1 MIHNEWNTTQTEPCE
16 SISKRASTRNF
27 CCGLSARSPPV
38 LKIEIQSRH
47 MGRGRVWFTPLS
59 FACGITLVGLA
70 RPSAHSPFAMVQGG
84 TAAAHAV
91 EVGPEQDVQVQLDSS
106 APGATIALRA
116 GTYRLTAPLTFKNGQ
131 RLIGGDRVVLSGARP
146 LTNFRRE
153 GRVWVV
159 DRQSQEGAVIERA
172 ADVCTSDAP
181 RCNRPEDLFLDDRPL
196 RHVAT
201 PADLRTGAWY
211 FDYAA
216 DRIFLGDDP
225 TGHTVETSV
234 TPFAVGGEAEGVT
247 IRGIVVEKFATP
259 THEAAI
265 NGRLTGL
272 LIENVEARLNHFA
285 GIRTMDRTQARNNRV
300 HDNGALGFIGAGEN
314 IRIEHNEIDHN
325 NTVGYNPYWA
335 AGGTKWVYTTH
346 LVVRDNDVHDN
357 HGPGL
362 WTDINNTDVL
372 FEANRVHD
380 NDLSGIFHEVGYRA
394 VIRNNVANRN
404 GRAKPFPGWVVGAG
418 ILVSSSSDVEVYG
431 NSLTDN
437 WQGIAG
443 LEDARGNGASGP
455 WVLARLHV
463 HDNVIRQTVPP
474 EPGAGRTG
482 VAQVNDGTSAF
493 TSGGNRFANNTY
505 YLAGKS
511 LGFFWMGRD
520 ISQTEWQRY
529 GHDATG
535 RVVRS
540 ADGKT
545 AR

>member
-1 MIHNEWNTTQTEPCE
+1 M
-16 SISKRASTRNF
+16 R
-27 CCGLSARSPPV
+27 
-38 LKIEIQSRH
+38 
-47 MGRGRVWFTPLS
+47 RGRARLISLLFPCSV
-59 FACGITLVGLA
+59 ALVTLA
-70 RPSAHSPFAMVQGG
+70 RLGAPSPFAAVHG
-84 TAAAHAV
+84 TTSAGQAAN
-91 EVGPEQDVQVQLDSS
+91 VGPERSLQAQLDASP
-106 APGATIALRA
+106 PGATIIVRP
-116 GTYRLTAPLTFKNGQ
+116 GTYRLTEPLRFKSGQ
-131 RLIGGDRVVLSGARP
+131 RLLGNTGVVLSGAR
-146 LTNFRRE
+146 LLADFRRE
-153 GRVWVV
+153 GRVWIV
-159 DRQSQEGAVIERA
+159 DGQSQEGALVESA
-172 ADVCTSDAP
+172 AEVCTSDAP

-201 PADLRTGAWY
+201 PADVRTGTWY

-216 DRIFLGDDP
+216 DRIVLGDDP
-225 TGHTVETSV
+225 TGHRVETSV
-234 TPFAVGGEAEGVT
+234 APFAVGGEAEGVT

-265 NGRLTGL
+265 NGRLTGM
-272 LIENVEARLNHFA
+272 LIEDVEARLNHFA

-394 VIRNNVANRN
+394 VIRNNVADRN
-404 GRAKPFPGWVVGAG
+404 GRARPFPGWVVGAG

-431 NSLTDN
+431 NNLTDN

-443 LEDARGNGASGP
+443 LEDERGNGASGP

-463 HDNVIRQTVPP
+463 HDNVIRQTVAP
-474 EPGAGRTG
+474 EPGSGRTG
-482 VAQVNDGTSAF
+482 IAQVNDGTSAF
-493 TSGGNRFANNTY
+493 TSSANRFVNNTY
-505 YLAGKS
+505 YLAGTR
-511 LGFFWMGRD
+511 LAFFWMGRD
-520 ISQTEWQRY
+520 ITQTEWQRY
-529 GHDATG
+529 GHDTDG

-540 ADGKT
+540 ADRRIGT
-545 AR
+545 VGTVGRD

>member
-1 MIHNEWNTTQTEPCE
+1 MR
-16 SISKRASTRNF
+16 RARVWLI
-27 CCGLSARSPPV
+27 GLS
-38 LKIEIQSRH
+38 L
-47 MGRGRVWFTPLS
+47 
-59 FACGITLVGLA
+59 ACGIPLVA
-70 RPSAHSPFAMVQGG
+70 RARSSADGPFAAVHGG
-84 TAAAHAV
+84 TAAAQSV
-91 EVGPEQDVQVQLDSS
+91 EVGAGQDLQSQLDSNP
-106 APGATIALRA
+106 PGATVALRA

-131 RLIGGDRVVLSGARP
+131 RLIGGDRVVLSGAR
-146 LTNFRRE
+146 LLGNFRRE

-159 DRQSQEGAVIERA
+159 DGQSQEGAVVESA
-172 ADVCTSDAP
+172 AVVCTSDAP

-201 PADLRTGAWY
+201 LTDVRAGTWY

-216 DRIFLGDDP
+216 DRIVLGDDP
-225 TGHTVETSV
+225 TGHSVETSV
-234 TPFAVGGEAEGVT
+234 TPFAVGGEAEGIT

-265 NGRLTGL
+265 NGRLTGMV
-272 LIENVEARLNHFA
+272 IEHVEARLNHFA
-285 GIRTMDRTQARNNRV
+285 GIRTMDRTHAQNNHV

-372 FEANRVHD
+372 FEGNRVHD

-404 GRAKPFPGWVVGAG
+404 GRARPFPGWVVGAG

-431 NSLTDN
+431 NNLTDN

-443 LEDARGNGASGP
+443 LEDERGNGANGP

-463 HDNVIRQTVPP
+463 HDNVIRQTMAP
-474 EPGAGRTG
+474 EPGSGRSG

-493 TSGGNRFANNTY
+493 TSGGNRFTNNTY
-505 YLAGKS
+505 ALAGKS
-511 LGFFWMGRD
+511 LSFFWMGRD
-520 ISQTEWQRY
+520 IAETEWQRY
-529 GHDATG
+529 GHDTTG

-540 ADGKT
+540 EVGTVGRD
-545 AR
+545 